1 MLGKRPWTKCGYDYV
16 LEYGTDALEIHDDAL
31 TSDDRVLII
40 DDVLATGGT
49 AAAASALVRD
59 FGATLIGAAV
69 VIELTLLDG
78 RKKLNG
84 TVVHSLIPYCVH
96 VRSD

>member
-1 MLGKRPWTKCGYDYV
+1 M
-16 LEYGTDALEIHDDAL
+16 
-31 TSDDRVLII
+31 LII

-69 VIELTLLDG
+69 VIELTFLDG
-78 RKKLNG
+78 RKKLHG
-84 TVVHSLIPYCVH
+84 TFVHSLIQY
-96 VRSD
+96 